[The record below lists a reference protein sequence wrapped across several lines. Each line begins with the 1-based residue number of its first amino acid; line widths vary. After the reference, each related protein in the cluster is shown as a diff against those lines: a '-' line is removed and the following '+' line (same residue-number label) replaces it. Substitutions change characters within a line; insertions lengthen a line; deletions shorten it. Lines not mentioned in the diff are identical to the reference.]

1 MILVQLVQNV
11 LTEFS
16 NFAIGHHHVL
26 TVIVYHNGEIPPP
39 PWLGF
44 IESQEIGGC
53 NRLKLPNGII
63 DIGFSIV

>member
-16 NFAIGHHHVL
+16 NFAIGHHHIL

-39 PWLGF
+39 PYGDINLHIVVVIILLWENTLGF
-44 IESQEIGGC
+44 FH
-53 NRLKLPNGII
+53 P
-63 DIGFSIV
+63 

>member
-1 MILVQLVQNV
+1 MILVQLVPKV

-39 PWLGF
+39 WLTDNQKMEKVKIQIYIRHILLDATRDGP
-44 IESQEIGGC
+44 
-53 NRLKLPNGII
+53 K
-63 DIGFSIV
+63 